1 MDAGVCGSDAMKTA
15 REILI
20 SWLREM
26 GADGLCYPDMDCGC
40 SVADLCPLDGC
51 INLDECRPA
60 RWIAPDS
67 SDADQEMLE
76 DFPEGYFVLVEEQ

>member
-1 MDAGVCGSDAMKTA
+1 MKTA
-15 REILI
+15 KQLLI
-20 SWLREM
+20 DGLVNV
-26 GADGLCYPDMDCGC
+26 GADGLCCPDMDCGC
-40 SVADLCPLDGC
+40 SVADLCPIERC

-67 SDADQEMLE
+67 PDADQEMLE

>member
-1 MDAGVCGSDAMKTA
+1 MHIQRGGDAMKTA
-15 REILI
+15 RKLLI
-20 SWLREM
+20 EGLKAM

-40 SVADLCPLDGC
+40 SVADLCPIEGC

-67 SDADQEMLE
+67 PDADQEMLE
-76 DFPEGYFVLVEEQ
+76 DFPDGYFVLVEDQ